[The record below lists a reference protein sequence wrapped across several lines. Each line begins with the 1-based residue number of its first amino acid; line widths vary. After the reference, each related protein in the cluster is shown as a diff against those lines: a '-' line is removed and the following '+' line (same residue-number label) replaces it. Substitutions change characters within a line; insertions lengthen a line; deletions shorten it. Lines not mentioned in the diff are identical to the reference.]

1 MELKLLDLRRYAIDK
16 RVEIKFEDTSSGH
29 QCVINTR
36 GQVKIPGEDKSFR
49 IEDVL
54 EKAEYFEVISRG
66 KTVRLS
72 RQSIAEAVAEA
83 FKKRSL
89 SLKDED

>member
-16 RVEIKFEDTSSGH
+16 RVEIKFEDPSSGH

-54 EKAEYFEVISRG
+54 EKAQYFEVISRE
-66 KTVRLS
+66 KTVRLA

-89 SLKDED
+89 SLRDED